1 MDSYSISTISRE
13 TYFVMGEVNEKKTKE
28 DDVEGLTPD
37 PRLVEQ
43 RGRLFMLEL
52 INISIP
58 VVCLFCLYNMTKYWE
73 ETTNNL
79 MARNN
84 VPGVIHDLWKLPGK
98 SLQWTPHSS
107 TDKNSQ
113 RLKFNYLCW
122 RGNERFYEARCISFF
137 TLLRSDLNKCVI
149 WMIPFCCLMK

>member
-58 VVCLFCLYNMTKYWE
+58 VVCLFCLYNMTKY
-73 ETTNNL
+73 
-79 MARNN
+79 
-84 VPGVIHDLWKLPGK
+84 
-98 SLQWTPHSS
+98 
-107 TDKNSQ
+107 
-113 RLKFNYLCW
+113 
-122 RGNERFYEARCISFF
+122 
-137 TLLRSDLNKCVI
+137 
-149 WMIPFCCLMK
+149 